1 MKQTFLFSLSFFLR
15 LPLAFYRLLYS
26 VMLSLL
32 LPISHRIPPISP
44 PLSNLHRHLLA
55 SELPHL
61 LLLLL
66 LPLLPL
72 SSLPALLSAF
82 RLPLLLLFLLS
93 LQEMLLLQHVK
104 SFLYSSV
111 IVIKSIFNIRL
122 HFLINYPYHQLIYFH
137 LPVRFMTFIDYNLF
151 IFCICLHTKARI
163 MIYSWLSISKIVS
176 E

>member
-1 MKQTFLFSLSFFLR
+1 
-15 LPLAFYRLLYS
+15 
-26 VMLSLL
+26 MLSHTDETNFPIFAFVFSPASISF
-32 LPISHRIPPISP
+32 LPTFVFGNAEPTPPDIATSVQSISS
-44 PLSNLHRHLLA
+44 LLA